1 MASHHHDRDDL
12 TGEHRLGDAGQLIL
26 ALLFALVWLTDSF
39 LLHWTTFLN
48 REIAV
53 FLRVPLGTFLL
64 MLSTYLAWTSIRIVF
79 GEVREQP
86 AVIRQG
92 VFNLVRHPM
101 YLSEIL
107 LYLGLLLLSL
117 SLAAT
122 FVWLLA
128 IIFLHFISRHE
139 EKLLLERFGN
149 EYARYLHEVPMWIPG
164 WHRSG

>member
-1 MASHHHDRDDL
+1 
-12 TGEHRLGDAGQLIL
+12 
-26 ALLFALVWLTDSF
+26 
-39 LLHWTTFLN
+39 
-48 REIAV
+48 
-53 FLRVPLGTFLL
+53 
-64 MLSTYLAWTSIRIVF
+64 AWTSIRIVF